1 VLVEFVINNK
11 AHSITKVFLFIANYR
26 RGLRMGID
34 IRRRGKMEKVIEF
47 VERIKKV
54 QEEARVA
61 LKKVQEKMKQQA
73 NRGRREVE
81 MWKAGDRVMLSMKD
95 LVFKERP
102 AKKLMDYYIGP
113 YIIDEV
119 VSTNMVKLKLP
130 VSMRIHCQVWF
141 TPG

>member
-1 VLVEFVINNK
+1 MLGIETKLLTSFYPQTDGQKERMNQELEQYLRFFVDHQQKDWPEWLVLVEFVINNK

-26 RGLRMGID
+26 RELRMGID

-81 MWKAGDRVMLSMKD
+81 M
-95 LVFKERP
+95 
-102 AKKLMDYYIGP
+102 
-113 YIIDEV
+113 
-119 VSTNMVKLKLP
+119 
-130 VSMRIHCQVWF
+130 
-141 TPG
+141 

>member
-1 VLVEFVINNK
+1 
-11 AHSITKVFLFIANYR
+11 
-26 RGLRMGID
+26 MGID
-34 IRRRGKMEKVIEF
+34 IRRRGKMKKMIKF

-61 LKKVQEKMKQQA
+61 LKKVQEKMKQQV

-102 AKKLMDYYIGP
+102 AKKLMDYYVGP

-130 VSMRIHCQVWF
+130 VSMRIHCQMQF
-141 TPG
+141 TPGWKSAGWTWR

>member
-1 VLVEFVINNK
+1 
-11 AHSITKVFLFIANYR
+11 VFLFIANYR
-26 RGLRMGID
+26 RELRMGID
-34 IRRRGKMEKVIEF
+34 IRRRGKMKKMIKF

-61 LKKVQEKMKQQA
+61 LKKVQEKMKQQV
-73 NRGRREVE
+73 NRGRRDVE

-102 AKKLMDYYIGP
+102 AKKLMDYYVGP

-130 VSMRIHCQVWF
+130 VSMRIHCQMQF
-141 TPG
+141 TPGWKSAGWTWR